1 MLTHNKH
8 KVYKKEFSIKAKLA
22 LINLINKHEIKC
34 VINDKD
40 RYKRLIGTCFIK
52 DLNIN
57 SWLVKNGWAL
67 AYRKYSSKYRDEE
80 DWAKNNLKG
89 LWQGEFL
96 EPWKW
101 RKK

>member
-1 MLTHNKH
+1 MQGKNKSSGIEREKTMVAKSFEEFF
-8 KVYKKEFSIKAKLA
+8 KVKKDKKF
-22 LINLINKHEIKC
+22 NKIERMKNKNVKKIRSFAEAEEWDDLDEE
-34 VINDKD
+34 DK
-40 RYKRLIGTCFIK
+40 YT
-52 DLNIN
+52 
-57 SWLVKNGWAL
+57 
-67 AYRKYSSKYRDEE
+67 DEE